1 MGEAGACASVTRKR
15 RPSFDSSQLG
25 FSFEAPKPVSMPAE
39 LAGLDA
45 MIAAAVGTVLKEDK
59 RSRQEIAGAM
69 SALLAEDISALMLDA
84 YASEARGNHN
94 IPTHRALALVSV
106 TGRFDVMDALVRRI
120 GAALVVGEEI
130 VLTEMGNIDRQ
141 IAALKERRRT
151 IETTAKPMKRGGH

>member
-1 MGEAGACASVTRKR
+1 MTRKR

-25 FSFEAPKPVSMPAE
+25 FTFEAPKPVSMPAE

-45 MIAAAVGTVLKEDK
+45 MIAAAVGTVLKNDT

-69 SALLAEDISALMLDA
+69 SALLGEEISALMLDA

-106 TGRFDVMDALVRRI
+106 TGRFDVMDAFVRRI
-120 GAALVVGEEI
+120 GAALLVGEEI
-130 VLTEMGNIDRQ
+130 HTAQLGHIDRQ
-141 IAALKERRRT
+141 IAELKARRRT
-151 IETTAKPMKRGGH
+151 LETTAQPIKRGGH

>member
-1 MGEAGACASVTRKR
+1 MTRKR

-25 FSFEAPKPVSMPAE
+25 FTFEAPRPVSMPAE

-45 MIAAAVGTVLKEDK
+45 MIAAAVGAVLKEDS
-59 RSRQEIAGAM
+59 RSRYEIAGAM
-69 SALLAEDISALMLDA
+69 SALLGEEISALMLDA

-120 GAALVVGEEI
+120 GAALLVGEEMHTAQ
-130 VLTEMGNIDRQ
+130 LGHLDRQ
-141 IAALKERRRT
+141 IAELKARKRT
-151 IETTAKPMKRGGH
+151 LETTAKPMKRGGH